1 MIDRQSGGE
10 RERERGKHERGKGSL
25 LTKRQ
30 FLPWGEGGD
39 ENRGGA
45 AAVSMP
51 MPLRF
56 LHFGSCR
63 DKLFT
68 RDAVIGMTGYHSIT
82 QLPTRSFIA

>member
-1 MIDRQSGGE
+1 MGRGKGGKRDKGE
-10 RERERGKHERGKGSL
+10 REINIGREEREVE
-25 LTKRQ
+25 RQ
-30 FLPWGEGGD
+30 RRFIDETSIPPLGD
-39 ENRGGA
+39 ENRG
-45 AAVSMP
+45 VSMP

-82 QLPTRSFIA
+82 ELPTRSFIA